1 MPALALEWIMTTNCR
16 CSIAA
21 LLAALSIASPSALA
35 DDMSDGVERRQAV
48 DGVTVYTVHEEPIAE
63 TGAAAADDQRQHH
76 GEVGD
81 RSQAPAMG
89 TISARPRTALYG
101 LHQNVRRPAISPSDG
116 WPFRFFRDKSD
127 GRPPAPDASSGMTV
141 RDECVNS
148 H

>member
-63 TGAAAADDQRQHH
+63 TK
-76 GEVGD
+76 
-81 RSQAPAMG
+81 PLPP
-89 TISARPRTALYG
+89 TINVNTTVKLVI
-101 LHQNVRRPAISPSDG
+101 VRRHPRWEQYRRALGQRYTGFIRMYAGPQY
-116 WPFRFFRDKSD
+116 PF
-127 GRPPAPDASSGMTV
+127 
-141 RDECVNS
+141 
-148 H
+148 